1 VAVLYNRTMSERE
14 PNVYRNAAL
23 LLATNVYRVACNAA
37 LFFIIARVL
46 GSAEL
51 GRYQFALS
59 FAALFGIAVHLGL
72 NDLIIRQVAAAKE
85 KAGYYLTHAFFIKSA
100 VGVLVTATT
109 IGVIVL
115 SGKPPATWELVALAS
130 ITLSM
135 VAGLD
140 TIIVAFFYAFERMGY
155 VLALGVVR
163 STLLVG
169 LGSAAVFTG
178 TGARGV
184 LWVLLAAEVVYFV
197 LAFILMRKR
206 LGIGFERLK
215 PSDVPKFVREGVPFA
230 LNGIFVI
237 VYGQLHYTL
246 LGFWAGDTATGEYTA
261 AAKPVNF
268 LSFIPSAVTQA
279 LFPFLSRRHATSPG
293 DIARPLGKT
302 IRYLLAL
309 SVPAA
314 LFAFLRADELVYA
327 LFGSQYAES
336 VIILRVLAFAV
347 PIVFCGYPLWAAM
360 NAIRREKQ
368 NTTVTG
374 LAVAVNVAANVVLI
388 PLFGPIG
395 AAISY
400 VATEATQNVIRTAL
414 LYKYVG
420 GFGLISNAAAVFPA
434 TVVLS
439 VLLLLPFE
447 LNVFLEIPAY
457 GIIYIAVILLTRGVS
472 YKELLAIIRPDK
484 P

>member
-1 VAVLYNRTMSERE
+1 
-14 PNVYRNAAL
+14 
-23 LLATNVYRVACNAA
+23 
-37 LFFIIARVL
+37 
-46 GSAEL
+46 
-51 GRYQFALS
+51 
-59 FAALFGIAVHLGL
+59 
-72 NDLIIRQVAAAKE
+72 
-85 KAGYYLTHAFFIKSA
+85 
-100 VGVLVTATT
+100 
-109 IGVIVL
+109 
-115 SGKPPATWELVALAS
+115 
-130 ITLSM
+130 
-135 VAGLD
+135 
-140 TIIVAFFYAFERMGY
+140 
-155 VLALGVVR
+155 
-163 STLLVG
+163 
-169 LGSAAVFTG
+169 
-178 TGARGV
+178 
-184 LWVLLAAEVVYFV
+184 
-197 LAFILMRKR
+197 
-206 LGIGFERLK
+206 
-215 PSDVPKFVREGVPFA
+215 
-230 LNGIFVI
+230 
-237 VYGQLHYTL
+237 
-246 LGFWAGDTATGEYTA
+246 
-261 AAKPVNF
+261 
-268 LSFIPSAVTQA
+268 
-279 LFPFLSRRHATSPG
+279 
-293 DIARPLGKT
+293 
-302 IRYLLAL
+302 
-309 SVPAA
+309 
-314 LFAFLRADELVYA
+314 LR
-327 LFGSQYAES
+327 F
-336 VIILRVLAFAV
+336 LAFAV